1 MFVLNK
7 KSFLFFSIVLI
18 VGVIC
23 GLILASRLDFMPQ
36 TQAQPRLTVGQ
47 ADVGQARQTEGGQE
61 KQEATPAPTT
71 PAESLE
77 SSFVKVAEEIGPAV
91 VSIST
96 EHTEKISKRQF
107 FGPQFRDE
115 FFDEFFKE
123 FFEDMPEREFK
134 QRGLGSGFIIDEDG
148 YILTNEHV
156 VSGADKITVTLPDGR
171 EFKGT
176 IKGTDPRSDLAVIK
190 IDAKNLPVAKLG
202 NSDEVKIG
210 QWSIAVGNPF
220 GWAMSNPKPTVTV
233 GVISALDRSLPRTQ
247 RRDRDY
253 SGLVQ
258 TDAAIN
264 PGNSGGPLVNIKGEV
279 IAINVAIYTTSGGYQ
294 GVGFAIP
301 INQAKLVI
309 GDLIAGKK
317 ILYGW
322 LGVNVQEIDQ
332 TLADYFG
339 LTDKEGVVVV
349 KVLKDSPAEKGGLKP
364 QDIIRT
370 FDGKKV
376 KTLRDLLR
384 TVGHTE
390 VGKNVK
396 VEIIRDKKPLS
407 LEIKIGE
414 RPSEMQEY
422 EKVSEET
429 WRGIEVSE
437 ITPQLAQ
444 RYRIEE
450 KEGVFIS
457 GVEPNSPADNAS
469 LRIGDV
475 IYEING
481 QPIKNIS
488 DYNKVTS
495 IAKGDVLVKTTRGFA
510 VVKEKVE

>member
-1 MFVLNK
+1 MFAFTK
-7 KSFLFFSIVLI
+7 K
-18 VGVIC
+18 G
-23 GLILASRLDFMPQ
+23 ILV
-36 TQAQPRLTVGQ
+36 LTVALITGIFLNFTTSIG
-47 ADVGQARQTEGGQE
+47 AQE
-61 KQEATPAPTT
+61 KQEAVTSAP
-71 PAESLE
+71 PQAEALQAA
-77 SSFVKVAEEIGPAV
+77 FIKVAEDVGPAV

-96 EHTEKISKRQF
+96 EHTEKVGPRKF
-107 FGPQFRDE
+107 FRPFRDE
-115 FFDEFFKE
+115 FFDEFFRD
-123 FFEDMPEREFK
+123 FFEDVPEREYK

-156 VSGADKITVTLPDGR
+156 ITGAEKITVTLPDGR
-171 EFKGT
+171 EFKGK

-190 IDAKNLPVAKLG
+190 IDARPLPIAKLG

-253 SGLVQ
+253 SGLLQ

-279 IAINVAIYTTSGGYQ
+279 IGINVAIYSTSGGYQ

-301 INQAKLVI
+301 VNTAKLVI
-309 GDLIAGKK
+309 GDLVAGKK

-332 TLADYFG
+332 SLADYFG

-370 FDGKKV
+370 FDGKRV
-376 KTLRDLLR
+376 KNLRDLLR
-384 TVGHTE
+384 IVGHTK
-390 VGKNVK
+390 VGKTVK
-396 VEIIRDKKPLS
+396 VEIIRDRKP
-407 LEIKIGE
+407 IGIQIQVGE
-414 RPSEMQEY
+414 RPSEMEEY
-422 EKVSEET
+422 EKISEDT

-437 ITPQLAQ
+437 ITPQIQ
-444 RYRIEE
+444 NRYNIEE
-450 KEGVFIS
+450 KEGIFVS
-457 GVEPNSPADNAS
+457 GVEPNSPADAAG

-481 QPIKNIS
+481 QPIKNMS

-495 IAKGDVLVKTTRGFA
+495 KVKGDALIRTNRGYG
-510 VVKEKVE
+510 VVKEKN